1 MTATQIQPA
10 QPMPLAHPSDFTQ
23 DQVELIRATLAPE
36 TNDMEFALF
45 MEVARVQGL
54 SPLQRQIHAVMRWDN
69 ATKRKKMVIQTGID
83 GYRLIAAR
91 TGLHLGTTDATF
103 GPANALGFPSWAQV
117 TVKKLVHGHVAEY
130 PATAFW
136 DEYVQTTKEGKPNNM
151 WAQRPKGQLSKC
163 AEALAL
169 RKAFPAEL
177 SGVYTDTE
185 MDQADN
191 AAPLIQVEQHAVQ
204 QEHKAAP
211 DDTEARMKHYGPKLA
226 GLRNRIKKYGVTD
239 QQVSDFLA
247 DLPDWRASDE
257 NAERAVSKLTE
268 WGTGLKAAQ
277 QPAQDVVDT
286 ELKPEPTRISDGQRK
301 ALMAHLSR
309 GGLPDSS
316 ATRSAFYAW
325 MVKNVPAGTRTN
337 DLTADAAQVLLD
349 TLSGMDTDALTQTV
363 GEFLKHRAA

>member
-1 MTATQIQPA
+1 MTAIQHA
-10 QPMPLAHPSDFTQ
+10 SQSPMPLAHASDYTQ
-23 DQVELIRATLAPE
+23 DQLNLIRATLAPE

-54 SPLQRQIHAVMRWDN
+54 SPLQRQIHAVMRWSDG
-69 ATKRKKMVIQTGID
+69 KKKMVIQTGID

-103 GPANALGFPSWAQV
+103 GPLNADGFPAWAQV

-136 DEYVQTTKEGKPNNM
+136 DEYVQTTKNGQPNKM

-191 AAPLIQVEQHAVQ
+191 PASLVQVEHHAVQ
-204 QEHKAAP
+204 QEGKAAP
-211 DDTEARMKHYGPKLA
+211 AQDPMEARMKLYGPKLA
-226 GLRNRIKKYGVTD
+226 SRREAIKKYGIKDAEVT
-239 QQVSDFLA
+239 QFLA

-257 NAERAVSKLTE
+257 NAENAVAKLTE

-277 QPAQDVVDT
+277 QPAADVVDA
-286 ELKPEPTRISDGQRK
+286 ELVPVPSINDGQRK

-309 GGLPDSS
+309 GALPNTSE
-316 ATRSAFYAW
+316 ARSGFYAYL
-325 MVKNVPAGTRTN
+325 KPGIEPGTRTN
-337 DLTADAAQVLLD
+337 DLTAEQAHGLLD
-349 TLSGMDTDALTQTV
+349 LLSGMDTDSLSQAV
-363 GEFLKHRAA
+363 AEYLKGAAK